1 MEQITIAAI
10 INEQNTN
17 KNNDSSFSSL
27 NVTAVSQSTP
37 IKYFQTSEACSTPD
51 YKKYSTPSNTG
62 YKPKVNFHSIADLAS
77 PCNESGYSSN
87 DSQMQSMN
95 NTPQLA
101 STHRPKVEYEVG
113 KESDKKPIRTTFSD
127 LQKQQLEVFFQRNP
141 YPDPRETEEMSA
153 QLGLG
158 EAVIKVWFQNKRSRD
173 KQRKFSHANR
183 AAMRAALS
191 VNPQSKENVSV
202 QFGVSSSPI
211 LSNIQMLTSRIC
223 QYQSAMTAWN
233 NQRHFC

>member
-10 INEQNTN
+10 INEQNTT

-27 NVTAVSQSTP
+27 NVTAVNQSTP

-127 LQKQQLEVFFQRNP
+127 LQKQQLESQMEDVLDGLSIEKSKSKLEKAGCVGVDLTLKIKFF
-141 YPDPRETEEMSA
+141 
-153 QLGLG
+153 
-158 EAVIKVWFQNKRSRD
+158 VILKSKKIYCTQNK
-173 KQRKFSHANR
+173 
-183 AAMRAALS
+183 
-191 VNPQSKENVSV
+191 V
-202 QFGVSSSPI
+202 
-211 LSNIQMLTSRIC
+211 
-223 QYQSAMTAWN
+223 
-233 NQRHFC
+233 